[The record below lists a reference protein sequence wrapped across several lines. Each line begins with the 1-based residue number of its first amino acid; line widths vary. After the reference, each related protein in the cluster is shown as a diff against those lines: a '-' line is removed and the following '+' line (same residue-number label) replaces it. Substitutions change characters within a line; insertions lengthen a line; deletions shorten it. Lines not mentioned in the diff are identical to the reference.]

1 MLLMKLKLR
10 QLLLKL
16 VACYLS
22 LSLLINIPITIRF
35 MDVRTNPRLDTC
47 VYYDVSI
54 YVSNY
59 TVMKLP
65 CMHVYVVV
73 TYSYIEL
80 YYL

>member
-22 LSLLINIPITIRF
+22 PSLLIIIPVTIRF
-35 MDVRTNPRLDTC
+35 IDVHTNPRLDTH
-47 VYYDVSI
+47 VYHDISI
-54 YVSNY
+54 SVSNY
-59 TVMKLP
+59 TVMKLA
-65 CMHVYVVV
+65 CMYVHVVV